1 MLVAPSGL
9 PTAPRVAYPFT
20 RTMNRSF
27 ISLPDHCDAIALCGG
42 PYSNFAA
49 VEAFLATTSGL
60 PRFCLGDLG
69 GPGPHPD
76 RTIARIRE
84 SYVVCLQGN
93 YDHAVGHGQ
102 GDCGCGY
109 TDPRDREFAQVA
121 YDYTVANTSDPNKA
135 WLRALPEQIVLDW
148 RGKRILLVHGSPD
161 SVNEFVWESETRDAT
176 IDAWLAE
183 QSVHAICAT
192 HSGLPWVRVTAR
204 GLWCNVGVLGRP
216 AHDTTSRVAYAL
228 LHFASD
234 NATLIASIVP
244 LVYDVAPV
252 AAAIRAEGL
261 PDMFAEALECGLWTT
276 CANILPP
283 VERRPGDRFA
293 AHVARS
299 TPATHHA
306 RDTAT
311 A

>member
-1 MLVAPSGL
+1 
-9 PTAPRVAYPFT
+9 
-20 RTMNRSF
+20 MNRTV
-27 ISLPDHCDAIALCGG
+27 ITLPDHCDAIALCGG

-76 RTIARIRE
+76 RTIARLRE
-84 SYVVCLQGN
+84 SYVVCMQGN
-93 YDHAVGHGQ
+93 YDLAIANGEH
-102 GDCGCGY
+102 DCLCGY
-109 TDPRDREFAQVA
+109 TDARDREYAQVS
-121 YDYTVANTSDPNKA
+121 YDYTAARTSESNKA
-135 WLRALPEQIVLDW
+135 WLRTLPEQILLEW

-161 SVNEFVWESETRDAT
+161 SVNAFVWESETGNDT
-176 IDAWLAE
+176 IDAWLASE
-183 QSVHAICAT
+183 NVHAICAT
-192 HSGLPWVRVTAR
+192 HSGLPWVRATSR

-216 AHDTTSRVAYAL
+216 AHDATSRVAYAL

-234 NATLIASIVP
+234 AHTLIASVVP

-261 PDMFAEALECGLWTT
+261 PEAFAQALESGLWTT

-283 VERRPGDRFA
+283 GERRSVDRYTLRA
-293 AHVARS
+293 
-299 TPATHHA
+299 TPSRLRTLDA
-306 RDTAT
+306 RDTA
-311 A
+311 AA